1 MSKKGTQMA
10 KNKAAQPNKQQRALT
25 IPRHLGV
32 VSPTSWTPPAKS
44 IPLAQ
49 WAACGKAFGRV
60 KSGLHWWL
68 GDWWAFGDFEHGERT
83 KALADSGIDLKPE
96 IVMNYATVC
105 RAFQTSR
112 RHEALSFSHHVAVAS
127 LPAREADKLLDL
139 AERQNLSSHAL
150 REVVAKRQA
159 GEIADAGGTIEADS
173 DDAGDGGEVAEI
185 NPPQQHQDAAEPHDH
200 GGARRRH
207 TGDRQKMLL
216 TFSQGAGALLFLVHK
231 PAALFVGTSIPAAQ
245 LRTVALFLEHVAE
258 ALDGRVIDEQSDI
271 AAHIAD
277 ASLGAGVR
285 VTVAPGRAPH

>member
-10 KNKAAQPNKQQRALT
+10 KSKAAQPNKQQRALT

-127 LPAREADKLLDL
+127 LPDREADKFLDL

-150 REVVAKRQA
+150 RELVAKRQA

-185 NPPQQHQDAAEPHDH
+185 NPPQTAAAEPHDH
-200 GGARRRH
+200 GAPAVRRRH
-207 TGDRQKMLL
+207 TDRQKLLL
-216 TFSQGAGALLFLVHK
+216 TFNQGAGALWLLTNE
-231 PAALFVGTSIPAAQ
+231 PEALFVGTSLSASQ
-245 LRTVALFLEHVAE
+245 LRTVAIFLEHVA
-258 ALDGRVIDEQSDI
+258 AAIDGRTIDDDI
-271 AAHIAD
+271 APHIAD
-277 ASLGAGVR
+277 ASLVAGVR
-285 VTVAPGRAPH
+285 VLAPGRGPH